1 MAQDYYFNSHNPNNQ
16 NNNVDN
22 SAGQTPANKSGM
34 GAPQNNGK
42 KPAASGQ
49 KKTVAKR
56 PASGNRKPPKKAKAE
71 DKPKRSFKVRFLKF
85 LLATVIVGG
94 VTGVVVGITMLIY
107 AVNFVNGDVVF
118 DLDTEKYAQAQ
129 ATKIVVD
136 KEDGTT
142 EEIAEIKGSENRIW
156 VDLENMSEHI
166 PDAFIAMEDK
176 RFEKH
181 KGVDWFRTI
190 SAVVKYGGSQGGS
203 TITQQLIKN
212 LTDQKSVTLV
222 RKFNEILSAL
232 NIEKHNSKEDI
243 VEAYLNV
250 VYLSHSCYGVKTA
263 SMEYFGK
270 DVKDLNIAES
280 AVIAAITQWPNKYD
294 PLNKPEENRE
304 RQIRVLNAMLET
316 GKITQEEY
324 NEAVDYKLVFTNS
337 PEYEGA
343 GAKEEEKKSV
353 VQSYYIDYIV
363 ENVTA
368 DLVNAGYTKSKATRM
383 VNGGG
388 LVIHAAI
395 DQQVQ
400 AILENVYVNREKFYN
415 KKVQSAMAIMEYDGR
430 VAGIIGGAGEK
441 TTHRGLNRAVKSKRQ
456 PGSTIKPL
464 GVYAPALELG
474 ATYWS
479 QLVKDSPSRK
489 SAEEPNLP
497 GNKWPTN
504 QGEVSSGANVT
515 VQYALAK
522 SYNTVPVRILNE
534 IGFNESMSFLTNKA
548 RLTTLVTDKSS
559 EKSDI
564 GYSPLALGGMTYGT
578 TVLEMTAAYQMFG
591 NGGYYCKPY
600 SYYKVEDARGET
612 LLEIDSEKS
621 RERVL
626 SAANATVMNKMLQT
640 VAQSGGTGASYA
652 LDKKYQMIAK
662 TGTTT
667 GSNDRW
673 FVAGTP
679 YYVAAVWYGYDTP
692 AEIKYTASSN
702 PCGSI
707 WNLVMGRIHSEKN
720 LKAAE
725 FETSSDAV
733 QRKYCTSTGLLA
745 GKNCG
750 STANGWYDA
759 KNLPATCKGN
769 HGSSG
774 GNRTN
779 SNDEEK
785 PTQKPSATKAPDE
798 KTTAPIETPTEKP
811 TEKPTEPPVEPAT
824 EAGGEQ
830 QANE

>member
-22 SAGQTPANKSGM
+22 SSGQTPVNQQSTNSPKNAE
-34 GAPQNNGK
+34 K
-42 KPAASGQ
+42 KPATQGT
-49 KKTVAKR
+49 KKPGAKR
-56 PASGNRKPPKKAKAE
+56 PVSGNRRPPNNKGGE

-85 LLATVIVGG
+85 LLGSVIVGG
-94 VTGVVVGITMLIY
+94 VTGIVVGITMMIY

-136 KEDGTT
+136 KEDGST

-166 PDAFIAMEDK
+166 PDAFIAIEDK

-181 KGVDWFRTI
+181 KGVDWFRTV
-190 SAVVKYGGSQGGS
+190 SAIVKYNATQGGS

-222 RKFNEILSAL
+222 RKFNEILTAL
-232 NIEKHNSKEDI
+232 NIEKHNTKEDI
-243 VEAYLNV
+243 IEAYLNV

-294 PLNKPEENRE
+294 PLNKPEENRK
-304 RQIRVLNAMLET
+304 RQLRVLDAMLET

-324 NEAVDYKLVFTNS
+324 DEAVDYKLVFTNS
-337 PEYEGA
+337 PDFQGA
-343 GAKEEEKKSV
+343 GEKEEEKKSV
-353 VQSYYIDYIV
+353 IQSYYIDYVV

-368 DLVNAGYTKSKATRM
+368 DLVNAGYSKSKATRM

-400 AILENVYVNREKFYN
+400 SILENVYVNRERFNN

-430 VAGIIGGAGEK
+430 VAGIVGGAGEK

-464 GVYAPALELG
+464 GVYAPALELNIIN
-474 ATYWS
+474 WS
-479 QLVKDSPSRK
+479 KLVKDSPSRK
-489 SAEEPNLP
+489 SNEEPNLP

-504 QGEVSSGANVT
+504 QGEVFSNANVT

-522 SYNTVPVRILNE
+522 SYNTVPVRILDE
-534 IGFNESMSFLTNKA
+534 LSFNESISFLTNKA
-548 RLTTLVTDKSS
+548 RLTTLVTDKDA

-600 SYYKVEDARGET
+600 SYYKVEDARGEV
-612 LLEIDSEKS
+612 LLETNSEKS
-621 RERVL
+621 KERVL

-640 VAQSGGTGASYA
+640 VAQSGGTGAPYA

-750 STANGWYDA
+750 STANGWYDG
-759 KNLPATCKGN
+759 KNTPATCKGN
-769 HGSSG
+769 HSSSG
-774 GNRTN
+774 GNKTD
-779 SNDEEK
+779 SNDEE
-785 PTQKPSATKAPDE
+785 TTTK
-798 KTTAPIETPTEKP
+798 KSSTTKGIEEENTVASTEKP
-811 TEKPTEPPVEPAT
+811 TEASAEPAT
-824 EAGGEQ
+824 VAGGEQ
-830 QANE
+830 GANE